1 MTRNTVMAA
10 IAILCLVA
18 LISGALDLYRAF
30 SFVGAAIIL
39 AVVAS
44 AAIEQNDRE
53 LSIAPY
59 TGIVAIFAASFLAGF
74 VGIWLTWEPGQTEYS
89 YAMGVPVPTLAYFA
103 FIWLLPLTASI
114 YYALI
119 FDRIASEEIVDEIL
133 DEARSRQR
141 GRSFPLAPEWE
152 DRPPAE
158 SERTEVADE

>member
-1 MTRNTVMAA
+1 MAT

-18 LISGALDLYRAF
+18 LVSGSLGLYRTF

-53 LSIAPY
+53 RSIAPY
-59 TGIVAIFAASFLAGF
+59 TGIVAIFAVTFLAGL

-89 YAMGVPVPTLAYFA
+89 YAMGVPVPTLVYFV

-119 FDRIASEEIVDEIL
+119 FDRVASEEIVDEIL
-133 DEARSRQR
+133 EEARSQQQ
-141 GRSFPLAPEWE
+141 GRSFPLAAERNE
-152 DRPPAE
+152 RPPAE
-158 SERTEVADE
+158 SEHTEVADE